1 MNILIVKKYGG
12 NMIFN
17 NLYWTRVVKN
27 IGCLLVTLTLMYT
40 LFKLSIF
47 YIPFLVAFIIS
58 IMLEPVI
65 KKIMRK
71 TNLSRRTSSI
81 IIFLCVTICIIGL
94 LSWGIAT
101 VISESSNLLESL
113 NGYIEKIY
121 QIFTDYLKWF
131 EEKKINISSELM
143 DIVNGSVEDVL
154 KTLVEWMR
162 AKLTVLAEGITNI
175 PRLVMQFLITIM
187 ALYFICVDK
196 IYIID
201 QVEHHVPREWL
212 KKIKLHF
219 REITSTLGGYLSAQ
233 LVLIIVSFVIVL
245 IGLYVLKFIGFNI
258 EYPLI
263 MAFVIGF
270 VDALPIL
277 GSGTIILP
285 WAIISAL
292 DGQINL
298 GIALLVLLIVVSAT
312 RQILEPKLVSQNI
325 GIHPIFTLLAM
336 YTGFNLIGVIGM
348 LVGPIVLIIFKN
360 IFANLINQGVFKS
373 IFDKN

>member
-1 MNILIVKKYGG
+1 
-12 NMIFN
+12 MIFN